1 MKKIFLCLLAAFGM
15 TLSANAWNFAQ
26 ISPVPNSVVGDLE
39 HFNDVHLKIG
49 QTRYDYIEVASSES
63 IILLTGPN
71 GFCKPLSPSD
81 VDDTEVTFDLGL
93 SEAIPGVY
101 TMRIPANYF
110 TAEDSRN
117 DGAIEYNSEQTISWT
132 LLEASPEQPAG
143 TWVFETSYPHAD
155 TEADAEYLADVT
167 IEPGTRYE
175 ELECVMS
182 GAFLA
187 VWGPNGFFKKLSP
200 SYVDDGEFDL
210 DLGLSGAALGK
221 YTLYIPANSFRAQHV
236 STPGEGGPIEYNREQ
251 TISWT
256 LIGSINSSAVNGTI
270 ETSRE
275 SSRAGE
281 TITITVTPNPNTV
294 LTSITANNGAITLT
308 ETAEN
313 QYTFIMPNAHVS
325 ISAICSEILTA
336 HENPQDLG
344 KYYVTYYNYQTD
356 CEVDENTTIYKAQL
370 NQGYICFT
378 AYEQD
383 FIPYRTPV
391 VVMTQ
396 DASQKITV
404 TPKATKTSDAFFDD
418 NVLLGVNQTTP
429 VTNITTSGT
438 IYTLAAEDNEM
449 AFYKFVGTEIPAH
462 KAYLQLS
469 AGQSAPRR
477 ISFGTNATTGMTNT
491 EASIKAEKVVRNGQF
506 YIERE
511 GRIYNAQGLMVK

>member
-1 MKKIFLCLLAAFGM
+1 MKKLFLCLAALGM
-15 TLSANAWNFAQ
+15 TLSANAWDFPQ
-26 ISPVPNSVVGDLE
+26 ITPVPNSVVDLKHLNE
-39 HFNDVHLKIG
+39 VYLKIG
-49 QTRYDYIEVASSES
+49 QMRYGDIEVASSES

-71 GFCKPLSPSD
+71 GFCKPLSPSF
-81 VDDTEVTFDLGL
+81 VDDTDVEFDLGL
-93 SEAIPGVY
+93 SEEATPGVY

-110 TAEDSRN
+110 TAEDNWN
-117 DGAIEYNSEQTISWT
+117 DGVEYNSEQIISWT
-132 LLEASPEQPAG
+132 LLEAGPEQPAG

-187 VWGPNGFFKKLSP
+187 VWGPNGYFKKFSP
-200 SYVDDGEFDL
+200 SYVDEGEFDL
-210 DLGLSGAALGK
+210 DLGLSGATLGK

-236 STPGEGGPIEYNREQ
+236 STPGGGGPIEYNREQ

-256 LIGSINSSAVNGTI
+256 LVGSINSSAVNGTI
-270 ETSRE
+270 ETSRDY
-275 SSRAGE
+275 SRAGE

-308 ETAEN
+308 EIAEN
-313 QYTFIMPNAHVS
+313 QYTFTMPNAHVS

-336 HENPQDLG
+336 HEDPQDLG
-344 KYYVTYYNYQTD
+344 KYYVTYYNDQAD
-356 CEVDENTTIYKAQL
+356 CEVDENTTIYMTQL
-370 NQGYICFT
+370 NQGYLCFAT
-378 AYEQD
+378 YEQD

-391 VVMTQ
+391 VLMTQ
-396 DASQKITV
+396 DASHKITV

-462 KAYLQLS
+462 KAYLLLS
-469 AGQSAPRR
+469 AGTPAPHR
-477 ISFGTNATTGMTNT
+477 IAFGTHTATGVENT
-491 EASIKAEKVVRNGQF
+491 IADVQAEKILLDGQLFILKNGNL
-506 YIERE
+506 
-511 GRIYNAQGLMVK
+511 YNVQGALVK